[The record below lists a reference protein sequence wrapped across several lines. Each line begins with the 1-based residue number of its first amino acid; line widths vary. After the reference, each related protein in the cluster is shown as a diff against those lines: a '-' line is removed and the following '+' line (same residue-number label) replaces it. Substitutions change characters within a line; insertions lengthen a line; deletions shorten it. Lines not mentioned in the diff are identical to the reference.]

1 MQTKSSKKKKIN
13 LISLGCSKNLVDS
26 EALMGQLQLNHF
38 DISFEGRSE
47 GSDVVVINTCGF
59 INDAKQE
66 SIDTILEHIEAKQRG
81 EIGEVFVMGCLSERY
96 ARELKSE
103 IPDVDQYFGV
113 NDVKKIVEKLGGKY
127 KYELI
132 GERKVT
138 TPSHYAYLKISEG
151 CDRRC
156 TFCAIPGIRGKHKSK
171 PIEEV
176 ISEAKRL
183 VARGV
188 KEIMLIAQDLTYYGI
203 DLYKKNTF
211 AELLHSLSEIH
222 GLRWIRLH
230 YAYPAGFPTEILTM
244 IRDYPKICN
253 YIDMPI
259 QHINNRI
266 LSLMQRGHSREGTLK
281 LLQEIRETIPDVTLR
296 TTLIVGF
303 PGETDEEFQELLQFV
318 KEFKFDRLGVFTYSH
333 EEGTTAYRLE
343 DNIPE
348 AVKQQRLD
356 ELMSAQQEISYELNQ
371 KKVGRVFNTIID
383 RKENGFYIG
392 RMESDSPEV
401 DNEVLIGS
409 SESDIKIGAFYPVE
423 ITRADDFDLYGK
435 VSQ

>member
-1 MQTKSSKKKKIN
+1 LQNNPSKKKKIN

-26 EALMGQLQLNHF
+26 ESLMGQFQLNDF
-38 DISFEGRSE
+38 DVSFEGRSE

-81 EIGEVFVMGCLSERY
+81 EIGKIYVMGCLSERY

-113 NDVKKIVEKLGGKY
+113 NDIKKIVEEMGGNY
-127 KYELI
+127 RYDLI

-138 TPSHYAYLKISEG
+138 TPKHYAYLKISEG

-171 PIEEV
+171 PLEQV
-176 ISEAKRL
+176 IAEARRL
-183 VARGV
+183 VAHGV

-203 DLYKKNTF
+203 DLYKKNAF
-211 AELLHSLSEIH
+211 AQLLQSLSEIN
-222 GLRWIRLH
+222 GLQWIRLH
-230 YAYPAGFPTEILTM
+230 YAYPAGFPTEILK
-244 IRDYPKICN
+244 IISDNPKICK

-259 QHINNRI
+259 QHVNNRI

-281 LLQEIRETIPDVTLR
+281 LLHEIRDAIPDVTLR

-303 PGETDEEFQELLQFV
+303 PGETEEEFQELLQFV
-318 KEFKFDRLGVFTYSH
+318 KDFKFDRLGVFTYSH

-343 DNIPE
+343 DNVPE
-348 AVKQQRLD
+348 DVKQQRL
-356 ELMSAQQEISYELNQ
+356 EAVMAAQQEISMDLNQ
-371 KKVGRVFNTIID
+371 TKVGKTYKTIID
-383 RKENGFYIG
+383 RLENGYYIG

-401 DNEVLIGS
+401 DNEVIIES
-409 SESDIKIGAFYPVE
+409 PHSDIEIGEFYNVN
-423 ITRADDFDLYGK
+423 IVKTDYFDLYG
-435 VSQ
+435 VISQ